1 MILEIAFV
9 EVEPAFH
16 SDFEIAIKRAV
27 SEVLSTSPGFIDFI
41 MHKGIEQPNSYT
53 FHIHWETLEHHTI
66 GFRESELFKQWR
78 AIIGEYL
85 AKPPIVE
92 HWNDVSIL

>member
-9 EVEPAFH
+9 EVNPERH

-27 SEVLSTSPGFIDFI
+27 TEVLSTAPGFIDFDL
-41 MHKGIEQPNSYT
+41 HKGIEQPSTYT
-53 FHIHWETLEHHTI
+53 FHIYWETLEHHTI
-66 GFRESELFKQWR
+66 GFRQGELFKQWR
-78 AIIGEYL
+78 AIIGEYF